1 MNKKI
6 FDLKKHFLN
15 KNYNEV
21 IKLARENINYGSNIL
36 AVYNLLSVSLELT
49 GKIEE
54 AEKVLKDAIKKN

>member
-21 IKLARENINYGSNIL
+21 IKLARENINYGSNIP

-54 AEKVLKDAIKKN
+54 AD